1 MTERKIRILLATLG
15 EGHKEALQSLAINF
29 SDAGFEV
36 IYTELQQPQAIVRAA
51 VQESVDHIG
60 VTLLPGA
67 DIQAFAEIKTLLK
80 EENSHH
86 ITITAG
92 GFLDQSQIASLKAM
106 GVMEFFPKGTS
117 FDELIEWSRKNISSK
132 T

>member
-1 MTERKIRILLATLG
+1 MTERKIRILLAKLG
-15 EGHKEALQSLAINF
+15 EGHKEALQSLARSF
-29 SDAGFEV
+29 SEAGFEV

-67 DIQAFAEIKTLLK
+67 DIRAFAEIKTLLN
-80 EENSHH
+80 EENSDY

-92 GFLDQSQIASLKAM
+92 GFLDESEIASLKDM

-117 FDELIEWSRKNISSK
+117 FDELIEWSRKNISYK